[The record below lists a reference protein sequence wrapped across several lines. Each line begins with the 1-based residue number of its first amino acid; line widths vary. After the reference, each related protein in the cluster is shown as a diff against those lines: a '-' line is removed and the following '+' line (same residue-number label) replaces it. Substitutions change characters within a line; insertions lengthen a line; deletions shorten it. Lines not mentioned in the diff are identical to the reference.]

1 MRGRRVMD
9 REFRCGKE
17 HDQSESRKTE
27 ETFIQQGC
35 RGGWVWQDRNGLFH
49 LLARRIGLL
58 KSIGEG
64 SMS

>member
-9 REFRCGKE
+9 REFRCRKE
-17 HDQSESRKTE
+17 DEQSESRETE

-35 RGGWVWQDRNGLFH
+35 RGRWVWQDRNGLFH

-58 KSIGEG
+58 KSMGEG